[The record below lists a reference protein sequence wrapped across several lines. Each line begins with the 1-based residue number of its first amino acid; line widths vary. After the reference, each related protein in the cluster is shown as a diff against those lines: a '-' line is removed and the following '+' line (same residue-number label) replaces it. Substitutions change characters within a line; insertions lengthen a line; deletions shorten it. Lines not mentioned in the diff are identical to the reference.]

1 MDDKEVSKK
10 IIEMMKPVDHAIM
23 FANDEKDLLALAC
36 AMMSSSKRIFDTVI
50 GVDGRKKMFS
60 SLV

>member
-1 MDDKEVSKK
+1 MKDEQIRKK
-10 IIEMMKPVDHAIM
+10 MTELMKPVDEAIM
-23 FANDEKDLLALAC
+23 FANDEEDLLALAC
-36 AMMSSSKRIFDTVI
+36 AMMASSKRIFDTVL

>member
-1 MDDKEVSKK
+1 MNDKEVRNKMS
-10 IIEMMKPVDHAIM
+10 EMMKPVDEAIM

-36 AMMSSSKRIFDTVI
+36 AMMSSSKRIFDTVL

-60 SLV
+60 DLA